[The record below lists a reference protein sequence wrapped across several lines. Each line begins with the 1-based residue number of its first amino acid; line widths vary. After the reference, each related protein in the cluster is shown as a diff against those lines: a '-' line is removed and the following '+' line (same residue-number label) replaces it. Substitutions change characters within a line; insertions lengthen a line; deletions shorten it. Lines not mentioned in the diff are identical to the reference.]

1 MNAWHIAAIVC
12 FGGSC
17 LTLYGMQSSPEV
29 AIPFFT
35 ALSVASLFCGY
46 MGMSDKGNST
56 TIRDSYNTTHHHHYA
71 ARVQAQVA
79 EIERLKR
86 EMDILK
92 REHRIRVQHQPIV
105 EHEWLPPI
113 HEDINRPGEIV
124 ADDARPIPA
133 AGFRGVLQSIARGA
147 AGGQQAL
154 PKPQQQAVALVRQTG
169 KAVSK

>member
-17 LTLYGMQSSPEV
+17 LTLYGMQSAPEV

-46 MGMSDKGNST
+46 MGMSANSGGT
-56 TIRDSYNTTHHHHYA
+56 VIRDSYNTTHHHHHA
-71 ARVQAQVA
+71 AQVA
-79 EIERLKR
+79 SQAAQIEEMRR
-86 EMDILK
+86 QMDILK
-92 REHRIRVQHQPIV
+92 REHRLRVQHQPII

-113 HEDINRPGEIV
+113 HEDINRPQQIET
-124 ADDARPIPA
+124 DDGRPAPA

-147 AGGQQAL
+147 VGGQKAL
-154 PKPQQQAVALVRQTG
+154 PAPKGQAVALVRQG
-169 KAVSK
+169 REVAK